1 MKPLKSIECLTLDT
15 PSFAQG
21 NRVDERVRARCRYC
35 CSVSPTTI
43 PIAPTGVPDGSRV
56 CSSSHGSLG
65 CFHIIQ
71 PIRWAG
77 FGSLIINV
85 DSIQSIFRHF
95 STTSTTRRYICSKA
109 TTRARAVGYAPH
121 PGSTHFHFER
131 FHNFLESL
139 SIRICPIVRL
149 VSNEYTPHVTIAT
162 RGGTRDESQSKGWAA
177 Q

>member
-95 STTSTTRRYICSKA
+95 STTSTTRRYIYSKA
-109 TTRARAVGYAPH
+109 TTRALAVGYAGEVIEHAWCRPSRTSS
-121 PGSTHFHFER
+121 PVDQ
-131 FHNFLESL
+131 L
-139 SIRICPIVRL
+139 PIDQL
-149 VSNEYTPHVTIAT
+149 
-162 RGGTRDESQSKGWAA
+162 
-177 Q
+177 

>member
-95 STTSTTRRYICSKA
+95 SYVDYSTLHLQQGDHAGASGWLRRYLIGSK
-109 TTRARAVGYAPH
+109 
-121 PGSTHFHFER
+121 
-131 FHNFLESL
+131 ES
-139 SIRICPIVRL
+139 
-149 VSNEYTPHVTIAT
+149 
-162 RGGTRDESQSKGWAA
+162 
-177 Q
+177 

>member
-95 STTSTTRRYICSKA
+95 STTSTTRRYIYSKA
-109 TTRARAVGYAPH
+109 TTRARAVGYAKVFLHSISREVSSMRGSP
-121 PGSTHFHFER
+121 PGPGRLASSQETARQAGFHLR
-131 FHNFLESL
+131 
-139 SIRICPIVRL
+139 RL
-149 VSNEYTPHVTIAT
+149 
-162 RGGTRDESQSKGWAA
+162 G
-177 Q
+177 

>member
-95 STTSTTRRYICSKA
+95 STTSTTRRYIYSKA
-109 TTRARAVGYAPH
+109 PRGREVGYAVMQAQQEAAADDV
-121 PGSTHFHFER
+121 ER
-131 FHNFLESL
+131 QWPRFAE
-139 SIRICPIVRL
+139 
-149 VSNEYTPHVTIAT
+149 A
-162 RGGTRDESQSKGWAA
+162 
-177 Q
+177 

>member
-95 STTSTTRRYICSKA
+95 STTGWRHEKVH
-109 TTRARAVGYAPH
+109 RARVKAMGLAVSGGFTQA
-121 PGSTHFHFER
+121 
-131 FHNFLESL
+131 
-139 SIRICPIVRL
+139 IC
-149 VSNEYTPHVTIAT
+149 
-162 RGGTRDESQSKGWAA
+162 GFG
-177 Q
+177 

>member
-95 STTSTTRRYICSKA
+95 LLHRLLDVTARRPRGRERLA
-109 TTRARAVGYAPH
+109 TLCFTCRV
-121 PGSTHFHFER
+121 TVC
-131 FHNFLESL
+131 SL
-139 SIRICPIVRL
+139 SEHTGGSWLAARSVQRAPKGFGAARSSQ
-149 VSNEYTPHVTIAT
+149 VS
-162 RGGTRDESQSKGWAA
+162 RGSHDHP
-177 Q
+177 